1 MINFNRVWAM
11 VYRYTLDLIHR
22 YDRLTDMFYWPF
34 LDLVLWGLTGL
45 FFIQSSNNPHTLT
58 IMITGLIFWL
68 VVWRAQY
75 EITVNLLTEIWDK
88 NIVNIFVSPLTL
100 WEWIISLMI
109 CGLTRTI
116 LSVTFSGVAAFLLYQ
131 YNIFVYGLW
140 LIPIVLSLM
149 LTGWAAGFLVS
160 GLLIKYGVKLQT
172 LAWTGVAMLAP
183 FTAPYFP
190 VSILPDWAQKIS
202 IFIPATYIFEGMRNL
217 LQSGNFPL
225 DKLIMSFSLN
235 IFYLIISISVF
246 IFMFNKSRGA
256 GLGRLI

>member
-100 WEWIISLMI
+100 WEWIISL
-109 CGLTRTI
+109 
-116 LSVTFSGVAAFLLYQ
+116 A
-131 YNIFVYGLW
+131 
-140 LIPIVLSLM
+140 
-149 LTGWAAGFLVS
+149 
-160 GLLIKYGVKLQT
+160 
-172 LAWTGVAMLAP
+172 
-183 FTAPYFP
+183 
-190 VSILPDWAQKIS
+190 
-202 IFIPATYIFEGMRNL
+202 
-217 LQSGNFPL
+217 
-225 DKLIMSFSLN
+225 
-235 IFYLIISISVF
+235 
-246 IFMFNKSRGA
+246 
-256 GLGRLI
+256 

>member
-1 MINFNRVWAM
+1 MGVD
-11 VYRYTLDLIHR
+11 Y
-22 YDRLTDMFYWPF
+22 
-34 LDLVLWGLTGL
+34 
-45 FFIQSSNNPHTLT
+45 
-58 IMITGLIFWL
+58 
-68 VVWRAQY
+68 
-75 EITVNLLTEIWDK
+75 
-88 NIVNIFVSPLTL
+88 
-100 WEWIISLMI
+100 
-109 CGLTRTI
+109 I